1 MNYLSSVSLDIRQ
14 EGVQRGWMEYTEVLV
29 APANPKFDNVHIFLD
44 LSRKALNP
52 NEFLFDA
59 RLKPVSQRHRS

>member
-1 MNYLSSVSLDIRQ
+1 
-14 EGVQRGWMEYTEVLV
+14 MEYTEVLV
-29 APANPKFDNVHIFLD
+29 APAIPDFDNVHIFED

-59 RLKPVSQRHRS
+59 GLKPVSWRHCS